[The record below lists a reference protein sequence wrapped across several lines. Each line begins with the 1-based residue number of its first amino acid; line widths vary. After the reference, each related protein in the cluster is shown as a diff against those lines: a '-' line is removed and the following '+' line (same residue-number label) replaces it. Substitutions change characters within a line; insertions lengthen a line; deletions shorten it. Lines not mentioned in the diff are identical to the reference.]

1 MDRPVSSPHELVNPE
16 ALAPPIGFSHAVAA
30 GPGRLVFV
38 GGQTAHGP
46 DGTVQGET
54 VPGQFEAAV
63 SNLVVALEAAGARPD
78 HLVSV
83 QIFVTDAEAYR
94 AALGPIG
101 EAWRRR
107 FGKHYPAM
115 ALFEVKG
122 LFDPGALVELVAIA
136 VVPEGATD
144 TARGR

>member
-1 MDRPVSSPHELVNPE
+1 MDRPVSSPHELVNSE

-30 GPGRLVFV
+30 EPGRLVFV

-54 VPGQFEAAV
+54 VPVQFEAAV
-63 SNLVVALEAAGARPD
+63 ANLVVALEAAGARPE

-94 AALGPIG
+94 ASLGPVG
-101 EAWRRR
+101 QSWRRH